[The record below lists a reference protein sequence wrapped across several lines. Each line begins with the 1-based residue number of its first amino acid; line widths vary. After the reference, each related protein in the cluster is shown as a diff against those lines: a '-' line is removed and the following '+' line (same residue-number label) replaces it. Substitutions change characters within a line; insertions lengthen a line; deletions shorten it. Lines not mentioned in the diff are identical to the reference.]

1 MTSQKKPI
9 PKIDYGIIL
18 TLMLLTIVSLITI
31 YSAQK
36 TEQYGSTNFVMQQVM
51 WYVISTVAVIV
62 IVQLDSDQ
70 MKKIAWYTYGIC
82 LLTLIGLYL
91 APVPDEWIRNG
102 AKSWIIIP
110 KVGAIQPSEFMKV
123 FTIILLAKITTSHN
137 LKFINK
143 TVKTDLWLLI
153 KLGIIAA
160 VPAAVIYKQPD
171 LGTALVFGCILLAII
186 LVSGIS
192 WKLLFPFF
200 SSMAVLVGGFLYI
213 AIFQHELL
221 KGILADHQYKRIY
234 SWLDPNS
241 YRSDEAFQLVK
252 SLLAVGSGQT
262 TGKGYK
268 NGEVYMPEAHSD
280 FIFST
285 IGEEFGF
292 VGGSI
297 VISLFFML
305 IYQIT
310 KTGIETKNP
319 FYSYICAGVVAMI
332 GFHVFENIG
341 MTIGLLPITGIPLPF
356 ISYGGS
362 ALLGNMMAVGIV
374 LSIRYHYKKYMF
386 SDSDE

>member
-1 MTSQKKPI
+1 MTSQKKPL
-9 PKIDYGIIL
+9 PKIDYGLIL

-36 TEQYGSTNFVMQQVM
+36 TGQYGNRNFVIDQIM

-82 LLTLIGLYL
+82 LLSLIGLYFS
-91 APVPDEWIRNG
+91 PESDFTPIRNG
-102 AKSWIIIP
+102 AKSWYVIP
-110 KVGAIQPSEFMKV
+110 KAGAIQPSEFMKV
-123 FTIILLAKITTSHN
+123 FTIIVLAKITASHN

-143 TVKTDLWLLI
+143 TIKTDFWLLI
-153 KLGIIAA
+153 KLGILTAI
-160 VPAAVIYKQPD
+160 PAAVILKQPD

-192 WKLLFPFF
+192 WKILFPLF
-200 SSMAVLVGGFLYI
+200 SSMAVIVGGVLYI

-234 SWLDPNS
+234 SWLDPYS
-241 YRSDEAFQLVK
+241 YRSDESFQLVK

-268 NGEVYMPEAHSD
+268 HGEVYMPEAHSD

-292 VGGSI
+292 IGGSI

-319 FYSYICAGVVAMI
+319 FYSYICAGVVAMLA
-332 GFHVFENIG
+332 FHVFENIG
-341 MTIGLLPITGIPLPF
+341 MTIGLVPITGIPLPF

-362 ALLGNMMAVGIV
+362 ALLGNMMAVGII

-386 SDSDE
+386 SDD

>member
-18 TLMLLTIVSLITI
+18 SLMLLTMFSLITI
-31 YSAQK
+31 FSAQK
-36 TEQYGSTNFVMQQVM
+36 YEQYGATNFVLQQVM
-51 WYVISTVAVIV
+51 WYVISTIAIIV
-62 IVQLDSDQ
+62 IVQLDSEQ

-82 LLTLIGLYL
+82 LLSLIGLYL
-91 APVPDEWIRNG
+91 APVPDDWIRNG

-123 FTIILLAKITTSHN
+123 FTIIMLAKVTASHN
-137 LKFINK
+137 VKFINK
-143 TVKTDLWLLI
+143 TVKTDFWLLI
-153 KLGIIAA
+153 KLGIITA
-160 VPAAVIYKQPD
+160 VPAAVILKQPD

-192 WKLLFPFF
+192 WKLLFPLF
-200 SSMAVLVGGFLYI
+200 SSMAVLLGVVLYI
-213 AIFQHELL
+213 MIFQHELL

-234 SWLDPNS
+234 SWLDPYS
-241 YRSDEAFQLVK
+241 YRSDESFQLVK

-262 TGKGYK
+262 TGKGYRH
-268 NGEVYMPEAHSD
+268 GEVYMPEAHSD

-292 VGGSI
+292 IGGSI

-332 GFHVFENIG
+332 AFHVFENIG
-341 MTIGLLPITGIPLPF
+341 MTIGLVPITGIPLPF

-362 ALLGNMMAVGIV
+362 ALLGNMMAVGVI

-386 SDSDE
+386 SDD